1 MLENVNTI
9 HFENTNMSEFNSDL
23 QYFFHRNP
31 SNQLLWWHLSST
43 ITGNKK
49 SWWWNKLW
57 KRRTITA
64 RDLKYLDG
72 ENFDS
77 EHQTCNTAP
86 EQVRGRRGAA
96 SFVTSRPT
104 GPQTSK
110 HLSLESLPHL
120 RPLVCDQVEVAKASE
135 LFPFHHSIGVFVSR
149 LHHRQQDRADSMS
162 MYWNFIQSCHLGK
175 VPRTGVSLWT
185 RASTTFEGSP
195 RCSSLLT
202 SSLTFN
208 SLFGTTTKNWRVR
221 THGSWNSDK
230 FIRVSRS
237 RRTNCNFLFSL

>member
-1 MLENVNTI
+1 MALILHTNWEQEVLVVKQVVEKTNN
-9 HFENTNMSEFNSDL
+9 HRSRFEV
-23 QYFFHRNP
+23 P
-31 SNQLLWWHLSST
+31 
-43 ITGNKK
+43 
-49 SWWWNKLW
+49 
-57 KRRTITA
+57 
-64 RDLKYLDG
+64 G
-72 ENFDS
+72 EDSDS
-77 EHQTCNTAP
+77 EDQTSNTAP

-135 LFPFHHSIGVFVSR
+135 LFPFHHSVGVFLSR
-149 LHHRQQDRADSMS
+149 LHHRQQDHPKSRN
-162 MYWNFIQSCHLGK
+162 MYWNYIQSSHLGK

-230 FIRVSRS
+230 LIRVSRS
-237 RRTNCNFLFSL
+237 LRTNYNFLFSL